1 MRSLVV
7 VAWSPDRA
15 LNRFHQ
21 SSLGEARNLRD
32 FLEETGDYE
41 SVAIYE
47 LEKSDGPLTQWA
59 ELQESSR

>member
-7 VAWSPDRA
+7 VAWSPDRPV
-15 LNRFHQ
+15 NRFHQ
-21 SSLGEARNLRD
+21 ASLGEARNLRD
-32 FLEETGDYE
+32 FLEQTGDYE

-47 LEKSDGPLTQWA
+47 LAKSDGPLTQWA